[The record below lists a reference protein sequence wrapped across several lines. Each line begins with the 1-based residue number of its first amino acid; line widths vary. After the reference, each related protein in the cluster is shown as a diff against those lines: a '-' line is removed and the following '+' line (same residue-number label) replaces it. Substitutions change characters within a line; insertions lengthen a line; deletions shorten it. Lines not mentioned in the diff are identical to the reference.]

1 MIIRKEEK
9 KDLDEI
15 RRINDICFNGDY
27 ESKLIDNLRKGSNF
41 LLSLVAEDNG
51 KIIGHI
57 MYSRIKIGDI
67 DSAAL
72 APMCVV
78 PEYQKTGIGTELIK
92 ESIRYLK
99 EMKEKSIVVLGH
111 TGFYSRLG
119 FEKAADYKV
128 KCPFDVPEE
137 VFMVLE
143 LEKGSIR
150 GGMVEYGKEFSV

>member
-15 RRINDICFNGDY
+15 RHINDICFNGDY

-57 MYSRIKIGDI
+57 MYSRIKIGGI

-78 PEYQKTGIGTELIK
+78 PECQKTGIGTELIK

-143 LEKGSIR
+143 LEKGSIKE
-150 GGMVEYGKEFSV
+150 GMVVYGEEFLI